1 MWGLCR
7 TGSGAPVEGGDE
19 LFMGTIGLTM
29 EVVVGLGLRNEGARA
44 ESPTSVLG
52 FDFAALSIATEGVRG
67 LVDSALVGITE
78 LSVDVVA
85 TISRCFACLE

>member
-7 TGSGAPVEGGDE
+7 TGSGALVEGVDE
-19 LFMGTIGLTM
+19 LFMESIGITM
-29 EVVVGLGLRNEGARA
+29 EVVVGLGSRNEGARA

-52 FDFAALSIATEGVRG
+52 FDFAALFVATEGVCG
-67 LVDSALVGITE
+67 LVDSAPVGITE

>member
-7 TGSGAPVEGGDE
+7 TGSGAPVEGVDE
-19 LFMGTIGLTM
+19 LFMESIGITM
-29 EVVVGLGLRNEGARA
+29 EVVVGLGSRNEGARA

-52 FDFAALSIATEGVRG
+52 FGFAALFVAAEGVCG
-67 LVDSALVGITE
+67 LVDSALMGITE
-78 LSVDVVA
+78 LSVHVVA